1 MRRLIRLTKPINS
14 DPIETIK
21 EVLPVSQ
28 KILYDKNK
36 EYIVYQEIID
46 DELNEGTE
54 LYQAALNLE
63 TPPIEILLKKKDL
76 EETIFDIFCA
86 INNKGWFITHILVKD
101 ITQIENFFGRK
112 INIFLNIKVQEVE
125 QVEDNLILF
134 IVSSQKQAEIVDFK
148 LTIKGVL
155 NV

>member
-1 MRRLIRLTKPINS
+1 MKLA
-14 DPIETIK
+14 
-21 EVLPVSQ
+21 
-28 KILYDKNK
+28 
-36 EYIVYQEIID
+36 
-46 DELNEGTE
+46 G
-54 LYQAALNLE
+54 
-63 TPPIEILLKKKDL
+63 
-76 EETIFDIFCA
+76 
-86 INNKGWFITHILVKD
+86 NNKGWFITHILVKD

-148 LTIKGVL
+148 LTVKGVL